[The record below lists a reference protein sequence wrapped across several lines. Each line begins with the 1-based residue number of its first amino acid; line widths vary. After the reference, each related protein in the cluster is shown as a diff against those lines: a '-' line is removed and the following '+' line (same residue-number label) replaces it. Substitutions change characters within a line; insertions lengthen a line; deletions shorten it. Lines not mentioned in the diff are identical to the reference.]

1 MDPSYKANAK
11 EYLAIVKVWQAELN
25 SWGTELM
32 FLQRM
37 LDIYGLKAM
46 EEPHSGQVK
55 ALKLRMSRHLKE
67 TAEELKQILHQH
79 EEHLALIVEDR
90 LLLIDRELPYKQ
102 RDAERAVQDCHAGFH
117 GIQQATFNMIEELK
131 RF

>member
-1 MDPSYKANAK
+1 MDPTYKANAK
-11 EYLAIVKVWQAELN
+11 EYLAAVKVWQAELN
-25 SWGTELM
+25 SWATELM

-46 EEPHSGQVK
+46 EEPHSGQVR
-55 ALKLRMSRHLKE
+55 ALKQNMSRHLKE
-67 TAEELKQILHQH
+67 TTEQLKQILHQH

-90 LLLIDRELPYKQ
+90 LLLIDRELPYKHK
-102 RDAERAVQDCHAGFH
+102 DAERAVLECRAGFH
-117 GIQQATFNMIEELK
+117 GIQQVAFHIIEELK

>member
-1 MDPSYKANAK
+1 MDPTYKANAK
-11 EYLAIVKVWQAELN
+11 EYLAAVKVWQAELN
-25 SWGTELM
+25 SWATELM

-46 EEPHSGQVK
+46 EEPQSGHVRT
-55 ALKLRMSRHLKE
+55 LKQSMTRHLKE
-67 TAEELKQILHQH
+67 STEQLKKLLHHH

-90 LLLIDRELPYKQ
+90 LLLVDRELPYKQ
-102 RDAERAVQDCHAGFH
+102 RETERAVQECRAGFH
-117 GIQQATFNMIEELK
+117 GIQHAAFNIIEELK